1 MNDPA
6 ISLGRLAYACHLYD
20 AMTDYGRSWRSFR
33 DTVHSKLDLTDR
45 GHRSALLQW
54 LNAWTCRIDLD
65 YLDSFAEGLAD
76 WFDGYRAELPG
87 AEDSLLGLSETAL
100 EAFLDPFDQL
110 SAIKPPGARR
120 RFGPT
125 AASKALFA
133 LCPAV
138 FVPWDNAIREEL
150 VRGASGA
157 AYVTFLKRMRRDL
170 QTIAGQCS
178 DHPSDLD
185 GLAESIGRHGST
197 PAQLVGEYYWVTI
210 TRQAQLPGPAILQE
224 WADWS

>member
-6 ISLGRLAYACHLYD
+6 ISLGRLACACHLYD

-33 DTVHSKLDLTDR
+33 DTVHDKLDLTDR

-65 YLDSFAEGLAD
+65 YLDSFAEGLAG
-76 WFDGYRAELPG
+76 WFDRYRVELPG
-87 AEDSLLGLSETAL
+87 AEDSLFGLSETAL

-133 LCPAV
+133 LCPTV

-157 AYVTFLKRMRRDL
+157 AYVRFLKRMRDDL
-170 QTIAGQCS
+170 QTIAVECVNKGF
-178 DHPSDLD
+178 DLNR
-185 GLAESIGRHGST
+185 LAEKLYPPRSS
-197 PAQLVGEYYWVTI
+197 PAQLVGEYYWVKI
-210 TRQAQLPGPAILQE
+210 TRRVQLPDAGMLRT
-224 WADWS
+224 WAAWS